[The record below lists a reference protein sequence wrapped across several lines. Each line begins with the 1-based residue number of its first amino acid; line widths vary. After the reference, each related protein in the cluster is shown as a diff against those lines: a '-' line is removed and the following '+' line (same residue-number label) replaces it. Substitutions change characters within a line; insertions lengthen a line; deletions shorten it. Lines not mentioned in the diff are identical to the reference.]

1 MMDMKYVLTLFLLAA
16 VAGCQP
22 SLVTLSVKDQKVIEA
37 SSKKWVDTYNQ
48 NDWKQLSTL
57 FSLDAIMMPQNSAAV
72 HGR

>member
-1 MMDMKYVLTLFLLAA
+1 MKYVLTLFLLAA